1 MVRCAVASRSH
12 IFTGGEDGKLCA
24 WMKSSIE
31 DGGRVIT
38 APSMSTAVLQH
49 SNDTMEEE
57 EVVEGEEVPSFKM
70 VMENIEIEQE
80 EEEDEESE
88 EGDYRDSNRRK
99 RIRRN
104 DII

>member
-38 APSMSTAVLQH
+38 APSMSTAVLLH

-57 EVVEGEEVPSFKM
+57 EVVEGEEVPFKM
-70 VMENIEIEQE
+70 VMENIEIE
-80 EEEDEESE
+80 EEDEES

>member
-38 APSMSTAVLQH
+38 APSMSTVVLQH
-49 SNDTMEEE
+49 SNDTMEEEE

-70 VMENIEIEQE
+70 VMENIEI

>member
-1 MVRCAVASRSH
+1 M
-12 IFTGGEDGKLCA
+12 E
-24 WMKSSIE
+24 
-31 DGGRVIT
+31 
-38 APSMSTAVLQH
+38 
-49 SNDTMEEE
+49 EEE

-70 VMENIEIEQE
+70 VMENIEI

>member
-57 EVVEGEEVPSFKM
+57 EVVEGEEVPFKM
-70 VMENIEIEQE
+70 VMENIEIE
-80 EEEDEESE
+80 EEDE